1 MPRYGLNVSSDRMTP
16 ELRRGSCAL
25 VDPGLP
31 WRDGDTCAFRTTG
44 EDAGS
49 VLLGKL
55 AGHTNT
61 TWTVH
66 QHTPPCD
73 FDLMRSEWPVCH
85 RIFGVYFASRYRRP
99 RQKSR
104 L

>member
-1 MPRYGLNVSSDRMTP
+1 M
-16 ELRRGSCAL
+16 
-25 VDPGLP
+25 
-31 WRDGDTCAFRTTG
+31 
-44 EDAGS
+44 
-49 VLLGKL
+49 LGKL
-55 AGHTNT
+55 AGRTDT
-61 TWTVH
+61 TWSVH